1 MSRAVPQDLDCLLAV
16 EQVTDYIEGAM
27 PPDARIRFEEHLVIC
42 PGCVRYLRQ
51 IKALIRATRVLG
63 VDGPPAEEV
72 TRRLLEMFRA
82 SRGK

>member
-1 MSRAVPQDLDCLLAV
+1 MPQDLDCLLAV
-16 EQVTDYIEGAM
+16 EQVTEYLEGAM
-27 PPDARIRFEEHLVIC
+27 PPDTRIRFEEHLDTC

-51 IKALIRATRVLG
+51 IKSQIRATRMLG
-63 VDGPPAEEV
+63 VNGPPAEEV